1 MPIHAD
7 IEAGAYDP
15 DEASEVTAESFIAA
29 VDEAQS
35 LVDEISAHRHEIRD
49 NTGKRFV
56 LEALAETDEAHI
68 AAIDA
73 LNRANKS
80 LGRFLGSGPGQTVE
94 VGTATDSEAAGAVED
109 GE

>member
-15 DEASEVTAESFIAA
+15 DAASEVTEESLLAA
-29 VDEAQS
+29 VDEAQM
-35 LVDEISAHRHEIRD
+35 LVDEISAQRHEIRD

-56 LEALAETDEAHI
+56 LEALAETDGPHV
-68 AAIDA
+68 AAIVS
-73 LNRANKS
+73 LNGANKS

-94 VGTATDSEAAGAVED
+94 VGTATDSEAAGAED